1 MNGDAQ
7 NFMLQPSYPFIDEIL
22 RNADEFSENRSS
34 ISLLSMTEV
43 YPSTLSFTLQVNL
56 IHI

>member
-43 YPSTLSFTLQVNL
+43 YPSTLSFTLQVN
-56 IHI
+56 